1 MTTKQKEL
9 LKNCIESSILSG
21 FYGNNAFFNELID
34 NYEMLKTELNPEV
47 AKAFRNL
54 ALTIYDTI

>member
-1 MTTKQKEL
+1 MTTEKIKL
-9 LKNCIESSILSG
+9 LKNCIDESILSD
-21 FYGNNAFFNELID
+21 FYGNNSFFNNLVA
-34 NYEMLKTELNPEV
+34 NYEILKTELNPEI